1 MFHFFLFARLDFFP
15 SLKANILAVEL
26 FRVEVQVN
34 TVSNNANGNLTVA
47 FFLVILCII
56 LRCTIIHHVI

>member
-47 FFLVILCII
+47 FFFF
-56 LRCTIIHHVI
+56 